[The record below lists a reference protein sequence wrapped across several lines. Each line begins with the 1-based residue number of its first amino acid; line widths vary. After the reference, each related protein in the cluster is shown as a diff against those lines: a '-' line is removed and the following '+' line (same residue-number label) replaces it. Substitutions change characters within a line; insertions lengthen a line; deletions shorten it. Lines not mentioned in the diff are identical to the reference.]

1 MLNDILSPSAGL
13 APLFKADQKPINKP
27 YCSAVNV
34 KNSQKKMASDDYFK
48 KVPAGQGILPQEPT
62 LHLPLSQRGAALLS
76 ALQLSSQFIAN
87 PFVQVAPAPFQRDIA
102 NFSPS
107 SLLQPQ
113 QSIWHNIDRAIDG
126 AISGI
131 LPWKV
136 VQANSL
142 SKVSSGQNATTR
154 TPIIDNRNSYLKS
167 VDNVKKSYPQLY
179 VQASNYLKK
188 MLLEKHGLDIDP
200 DKIWFNRFE
209 YASTSSDSF
218 TGWEHYIKP
227 TESQTLT
234 EKLLKN
240 FGAEDQLNIDELSA
254 NAGLYK
260 DGNQADFYGQK
271 NEVRLLP
278 ADFLTIVKES
288 DFSNKYLHRLDQFW
302 KTHGNSFR
310 TMSKGMFIARLG
322 EETNPLSEATTTQVI
337 NSTLGNI
344 HHLQEMTVD
353 ELETKVSSRGPNK
366 ISTFD
371 IYGYQA
377 TDIFLIHMAEGKIVL
392 YIPTGEQN
400 LLEFDNKQELNSWV
414 IQQAKDPVRRGRL
427 ASHFSLYDR
436 QEGHTYAGVDSAL
449 AGLGKDEWDEKYINF
464 KPTKVRG
471 DVFSWIAK
479 NAEKRSQK
487 DAKILTTNNDEVFRE
502 KLLMNLRPAAEMAG
516 LTTAIL
522 PGVGSIVLMGI
533 GVSEAGLGLE
543 QAINGDTKRLRDAGL
558 ADILNGG
565 VNTLFGALGST
576 EGFVEMGAESV
587 EVEPTIRQ
595 SADPDNELTGFS
607 AGMQHYQIPKPT
619 VPLRGTFLNRLFRQ
633 TVVNGRGL
641 KDIEVKNSIYHQ
653 RIIDTWADME
663 TTLRDATSK
672 MQTKEGEEIAAIY
685 LGYKNADELPL
696 SQLKEIKKNLE
707 DLTGR
712 LKWMREEDMAVKWV
726 TICDPKKANT
736 LAYYHFRKNVI
747 ALDDTFLEAD
757 ASARLHY
764 LLHECVHAGVRDQ
777 GANVQDYFYLSRGL
791 KDHNLIYRRE
801 EQLRL
806 SQNKFKQKDF
816 TGLRKSLPDDYFINK
831 MSATKIEE
839 AVAKFFSD
847 SALKSGVFLKNPDTQ
862 SVLMMELGGKIKN
875 VVNSSGKMNLPW
887 ENDITQNSLPHS
899 Y

>member
-1 MLNDILSPSAGL
+1 MLNQILSPSAAT
-13 APLFKADQKPINKP
+13 APLSKTNQQQKNKP
-27 YCSAVNV
+27 CCSAINV
-34 KNSQKKMASDDYFK
+34 KNSQKNMASDDYFK
-48 KVPAGQGILPQEPT
+48 KVPAGQGILPPEST

-87 PFVQVAPAPFQRDIA
+87 PYVRSVPAPFQRDIA
-102 NFSPS
+102 NFLPS
-107 SLLQPQ
+107 SLLKPQ
-113 QSIWHNIDRAIDG
+113 QSIWHNIDRAID
-126 AISGI
+126 AAMSGI
-131 LPWKV
+131 LPWKT
-136 VQANSL
+136 VQASPL
-142 SKVSSGQNATTR
+142 SVAAPGQNVTVR

-167 VDNVKKSYPQLY
+167 VDNVKKNYPQLY

-209 YASTSSDSF
+209 YASSSSDSF

-240 FGAEDQLNIDELSA
+240 FGAEDQLNVDELSA

-271 NEVRLLP
+271 NEVRLSP

-288 DFSNKYLHRLDQFW
+288 DFSNKYLQRLDQFW
-302 KTHGNSFR
+302 KIHGNSFR

-322 EETNPLSEATTTQVI
+322 EETNLLSEATTWQVI

-353 ELETKVSSRGPNK
+353 QLETKVSSRGPNG

-377 TDIFLIHMAEGKIVL
+377 TDIFLIHTVGEKIIL
-392 YIPTGEQN
+392 YIPTDEQN
-400 LLEFDNKQELNSWV
+400 FLEFDNGQELNSWV
-414 IQQAKDPVRRGRL
+414 LQQAKDPVRRKKL

-449 AGLGKDEWDEKYINF
+449 AGLGKDEWDEKYINY
-464 KPTKVRG
+464 KPTAVRG

-487 DAKILTTNNDEVFRE
+487 DAKILTTTNDEVFRE

-516 LTTAIL
+516 ITTAIL
-522 PGVGSIVLMGI
+522 PGVGSIVLMGV

-543 QAINGDTKRLRDAGL
+543 QAINGDSKRLRDLGL

-587 EVEPTIRQ
+587 EVEPTIRH
-595 SADPDNELTGFS
+595 SADHDVELTGI
-607 AGMQHYQIPKPT
+607 AGGMQHYQLREPT

-653 RIIDTWADME
+653 RIIDTWAEME
-663 TTLRDATSK
+663 ITLRDAGSK
-672 MQTKEGEEIAAIY
+672 IKNQEGKEIAAIY
-685 LGYKNADELPL
+685 LGYKNAAELPGA
-696 SQLKEIKKNLE
+696 QFEEIINNI
-707 DLTGR
+707 DSLTGR
-712 LKWMREEDMAVKWV
+712 LKWMRDNDMAIKWV
-726 TICDPKKANT
+726 TLCNPKKVNT
-736 LAYYHFRKNVI
+736 LAYYNTIKNVI
-747 ALDDTFLEAD
+747 ALDDTFFEAE
-757 ASARLHY
+757 ASARLRF
-764 LLHECVHAGVRDQ
+764 LFHECVHAGIFDNEVN
-777 GANVQDYFYLSRGL
+777 AQDYFYLSRGL
-791 KDHNLIYRRE
+791 KDNLLSQIRDQ
-801 EQLRL
+801 QLRI
-806 SQNKFKQKDF
+806 SQNKFEQEVFPK
-816 TGLRKSLPDDYFINK
+816 LRGKLPDDIFIKK
-831 MSATKIEE
+831 MSATTIKE
-839 AVAKFFSD
+839 AFAKFFSD
-847 SALKSGVFLKNPDTQ
+847 LTEKSGVFLKNPDTQ
-862 SVLMMELGGKIKN
+862 SLLMMELGGRIEKAIN
-875 VVNSSGKMNLPW
+875 DAGEMRLPW
-887 ENDITQNSLPHS
+887 ESDTGQNSLPHS
-899 Y
+899 L